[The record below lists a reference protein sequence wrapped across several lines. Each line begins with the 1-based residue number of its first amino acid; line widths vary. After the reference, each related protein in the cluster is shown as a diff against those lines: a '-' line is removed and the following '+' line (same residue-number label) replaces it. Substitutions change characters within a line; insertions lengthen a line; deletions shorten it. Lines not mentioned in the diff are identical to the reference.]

1 MKNLAFTILTATGI
15 VGAILSAAPASA
27 AGAQAGSPCPSDQL
41 GNTATTREGTT
52 VRCLANGQGG
62 SSWMADN
69 TGAAGTI
76 AQLQAQGYTVKIDR
90 VGSGPLSA
98 CKVTDVRNPVT
109 VARTNRTGTGAGRAG
124 ELETIVVSK
133 TINVSLDCT

>member
-1 MKNLAFTILTATGI
+1 
-15 VGAILSAAPASA
+15 
-27 AGAQAGSPCPSDQL
+27 
-41 GNTATTREGTT
+41 
-52 VRCLANGQGG
+52 
-62 SSWMADN
+62 MADN